1 MAGLL
6 PFLLTPKDYELYEM
20 SGKKSEEEEEEPEEE
35 TLSMKLNKA
44 DTEEKEEVAS
54 EDFAKIAERVPSA
67 FLYLSAGFPDE
78 RGAYSAHNPKVRF
91 NEEVCPIG
99 AAAYAHCAAR
109 WLETTVNK
117 K

>member
-20 SGKKSEEEEEEPEEE
+20 SGTKSEEEEEEPQEE

-54 EDFAKIAERVPSA
+54 EDFAK
-67 FLYLSAGFPDE
+67 LMNLLSSDE
-78 RGAYSAHNPKVRF
+78 KGSS
-91 NEEVCPIG
+91 EVQK
-99 AAAYAHCAAR
+99 
-109 WLETTVNK
+109 E
-117 K
+117 